1 MSKNIKEKM
10 HAIRGNCPLF
20 KIEKSHW
27 NSLELYDEF
36 YFDKN
41 WNEIKNR
48 KEFMDIIIFGKI
60 KEKKMNVMIFVVKL
74 KVKCM
79 NIAF

>member
-1 MSKNIKEKM
+1 
-10 HAIRGNCPLF
+10 
-20 KIEKSHW
+20 
-27 NSLELYDEF
+27 
-36 YFDKN
+36 
-41 WNEIKNR
+41 
-48 KEFMDIIIFGKI
+48 MDIIIFGKI